1 MIAVNVPGLA
11 IPVMLFKSILFLFAL
26 QQGGAPF
33 FLSLKEAR
41 MDKFFQYISIGLN
54 EVSAKNK
61 LVAS

>member
-33 FLSLKEAR
+33 LSLKEAR